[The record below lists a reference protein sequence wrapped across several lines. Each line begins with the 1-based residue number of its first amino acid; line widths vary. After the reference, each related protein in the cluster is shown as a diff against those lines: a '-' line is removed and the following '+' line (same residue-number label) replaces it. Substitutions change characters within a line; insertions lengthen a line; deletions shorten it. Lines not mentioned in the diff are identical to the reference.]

1 MIVIVGGKHYPG
13 VQVEDLSLLNVMALQ
28 RELTLNNISRCKT
41 WEDVQGLVSEMAAL
55 SAEDRKAHPEML
67 FMTCLLVWA
76 ARVSAGER
84 VSLLDAVDVPVTQV
98 RFVNEPQDRAPGK
111 AKAPTKQGSRKGS
124 GRGE

>member
-84 VSLLDAVDVPVTQV
+84 VSLLDAVDVPVSQV

-111 AKAPTKQGSRKGS
+111 AKAPAKKGSQKGS

>member
-1 MIVIVGGKHYPG
+1 VIVIVGDKHYPG

-28 RELTLNNISRCKT
+28 RELTLHNISRCKT

-55 SAEDRKAHPEML
+55 STEDRKAHPEML

-98 RFVNEPQDRAPGK
+98 RFVSEPQDRAPGK
-111 AKAPTKQGSRKGS
+111 AKAPKRSPKGS
-124 GRGE
+124 ARGV